1 MIKEIEGYLSFLK
14 DLRDQVKN
22 LLEGLSQ
29 EALDWQPIPEKG
41 DLVTNSIGALT
52 VHLAGSENF
61 WMKEVIG
68 RQPIQRD
75 REAEFASKGDKKEE
89 LIARLDGSARSA
101 EEALSSLDL
110 AKLEETRQFRDRTV
124 TVQWAIL
131 HVIEHYALHIGHMEL
146 TRQLCLARNKN
157 IK

>member
-1 MIKEIEGYLSFLK
+1 IEGYLSFLK
-14 DLRDQVKN
+14 DLREQVKN
-22 LLEGLSQ
+22 LLDGLPQ

-41 DLVTNSIGALT
+41 DLVTNSIGALC

-75 REAEFASKGDKKEE
+75 REAEFVSKGVKKEE
-89 LIARLDGSARSA
+89 LNTRLDGSARSA
-101 EEALSSLDL
+101 QEALSSLDL
-110 AKLEETRQFRDRTV
+110 AKLDETRRYRDRTI

-131 HVIEHYALHIGHMEL
+131 HVIEHYAIHIGHMQL
-146 TRQLCLARNKN
+146 TRQLWLFQHGK
-157 IK
+157 